1 MNSTTNVAAPRH
13 AGGQVVG
20 STRPRWRRG
29 QALVEMALI
38 LPLLMLLL
46 LMAIDF
52 GRIFFSYIEI
62 TNAAREGAAYAALFP
77 TDTSGIQAAA
87 VKETN
92 AQGQS
97 GELGIQIA
105 APVCNAPSGLVI
117 LCTAAKDNSS
127 GQGNTITITVR
138 ERFSFLTPLIDSFWQ
153 NNFTMGVTATAT
165 VFGFVASG
173 PGAPPGA
180 CSLPSASF
188 TVIADS
194 TLQIYA
200 DPSASLPKSPDPC
213 AISGYTWTW
222 GDGNDEV
229 GSATGNFHTFGGA
242 GTYIIRLDVS
252 NQAGTS
258 WTTRSVTVPAPPP
271 PPVCAKPTANFTWT
285 KSGKTYTYT
294 DASTVADP
302 VNCPITDWLWTFTD
316 LGGTHSNVKNPPPQ
330 TYGNNSSH
338 PVTLQ
343 VTNAGGATTIT
354 KSG

>member
-1 MNSTTNVAAPRH
+1 
-13 AGGQVVG
+13 
-20 STRPRWRRG
+20 
-29 QALVEMALI
+29 MALI

-77 TDTSGIQAAA
+77 TDNSGIQAAA

-117 LCTAAKDNSS
+117 ACTLAKDNST
-127 GQGNTITITVR
+127 GQGNTITVTVR
-138 ERFSFLTPLIDSFWQ
+138 ERFSFLTPLIDNFWS

-180 CSLPSASF
+180 CALPSASF
-188 TVIADS
+188 TVISDS

-229 GSATGNFHTFGGA
+229 GAATGNSHTFGGA

-258 WTTRSVTVPAPPP
+258 WTTHAVTVPAPPP
-271 PPVCAKPTANFTWT
+271 PPVCAKPTANFTGTSSGNGSHTSWT
-285 KSGKTYTYT
+285 YV
-294 DASTVADP
+294 DHSTVADP

-316 LGGTHSNVKNPPPQ
+316 LGSGTNVQNPPPQ
-330 TYGNNSSH
+330 SYGDNKNH
-338 PVTLQ
+338 PVTLK
-343 VTNAGGATTIT
+343 VTNAGGSTTIT
-354 KSG
+354 RTPPP